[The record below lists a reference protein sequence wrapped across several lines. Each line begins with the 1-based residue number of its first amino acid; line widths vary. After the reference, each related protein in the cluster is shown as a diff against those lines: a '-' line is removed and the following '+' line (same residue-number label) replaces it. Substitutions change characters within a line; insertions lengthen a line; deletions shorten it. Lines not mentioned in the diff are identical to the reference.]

1 MITEC
6 CTRELLCGANDGCLY
21 VYDREVNK
29 QTSRIP
35 AHHDDVNAVSFVD
48 DTTHVLVSGG
58 DDGVCMVWDRRALR
72 EDDPQ
77 PVGILAGHSDGIT
90 YIDPRGDGRHLI
102 SNSKD
107 QSVKLWDIRRYS
119 WYRAG
124 MDMDIVIMDP
134 LLPDSPAN
142 LP

>member
-35 AHHDDVNAVSFVD
+35 AHHGDVNAVSFVD

-72 EDDPQ
+72 ERIAIERQ
-77 PVGILAGHSDGIT
+77 QLVRLYMSKAYHQGCEVT
-90 YIDPRGDGRHLI
+90 Y
-102 SNSKD
+102 
-107 QSVKLWDIRRYS
+107 VF
-119 WYRAG
+119 
-124 MDMDIVIMDP
+124 
-134 LLPDSPAN
+134 
-142 LP
+142 